1 MSLLK
6 ANSVQIGQS
15 ATATQNFTLSVPS
28 SPDGTI
34 KLARGNSGA
43 TTADIL
49 SVSSSG
55 AVTINNLNNQSF
67 RNRIINGDMRIDQ
80 RNAGSA
86 VSWAANTNGYTV
98 DRWKLTQ
105 NGTVASTVQRSTNV
119 PAGQGFTN
127 SLLLTVGT
135 AETAVGTGNKTFGY
149 YYMIE
154 GYNVSDLDWGTASA
168 KTITISFWVLSNIT
182 GTFSFSVNNTAWNRS
197 YNSSYTITTAGAWE
211 KKIFTVPGDT
221 GATSIDTTN
230 GNAIQLVFDLG
241 FSPMYESSTANAWQG
256 SSSYALAG
264 CTKLSSTVGGVFY
277 ITGVQLESGSTA
289 TEFERRPIGTELA
302 LCQRYFQ
309 KTYDVETAQ
318 ATATNLG
325 MVYVGSTATGVY
337 GLGGVQYVSNMR
349 SIPSIRYW
357 DGASN
362 ENKCSY
368 IVNNSGSTSFVANT
382 NLAFAPYNISTRG
395 FLVGANI
402 AANSGS
408 YIHYTANSEL

>member
-43 TTADIL
+43 TTDDVLTVNA
-49 SVSSSG
+49 SG

-80 RNAGSA
+80 RNAGAA
-86 VSWAANTNGYTV
+86 VSWAANTAGYTV
-98 DRWKLTQ
+98 DRFKITQ
-105 NGTVASTVQRSTNV
+105 NGSVTSTIQRSTNV

-135 AETAVGTGNKTFGY
+135 AEPAVGTGDKTFGY
-149 YYMIE
+149 YYMLE
-154 GYNVSDLDWGTASA
+154 GYNVSDLGWGTASA
-168 KTITISFWVLSNIT
+168 KTITISFWVLSNVI
-182 GTFSFSVNNTAWNRS
+182 GTYSFSVMNTSFSRS
-197 YNSSYTITTAGAWE
+197 YNSSYTITTLGAWE
-211 KKIFTVPGDT
+211 KKTFTIPGDT

-241 FSPMYESSTANAWQG
+241 FSPIYETSTANTWLAPG
-256 SSSYALAG
+256 AYALAG

-277 ITGVQLESGSTA
+277 IAGVQLEAGSTA

-302 LCQRYFQ
+302 LCQRYYENVGTYISTTSWTAIVNTVFPKVQ
-309 KTYDVETAQ
+309 KRSNPTITTVPAGGSGAVFTWQ
-318 ATATNLG
+318 
-325 MVYVGSTATGVY
+325 GSTTETGSGAAIQTAGNSTV
-337 GLGGVQYVSNMR
+337 VQGDVRFS
-349 SIPSIRYW
+349 
-357 DGASN
+357 
-362 ENKCSY
+362 
-368 IVNNSGSTSFVANT
+368 
-382 NLAFAPYNISTRG
+382 
-395 FLVGANI
+395 
-402 AANSGS
+402 
-408 YIHYTANSEL
+408 SEL

>member
-80 RNAGSA
+80 RNNGAA

-105 NGTVASTVQRSTNV
+105 NGTVTSTVQRSTNV

-154 GYNVSDLDWGTASA
+154 GYNVSDLGWGTASA

-182 GTFSFSVNNTAWNRS
+182 GTFSFSVMNTAWNRS

-211 KKIFTVPGDT
+211 KKTFTIAGDT

-230 GNAIQLVFDLG
+230 GNAIQIVFDLG
-241 FSPMYESSTANAWQG
+241 FSPMYESSTANTWQG

-264 CTKLSSTVGGVFY
+264 CTKLSSTLGGVFY
-277 ITGVQLESGSTA
+277 IAGVQLEAGPSA
-289 TEFERRPIGTELA
+289 TEFERRPYQTEMM
-302 LCQRYFQ
+302 LCRRYFTILPMGLAKSPNAWNGGAGPMNSQ
-309 KTYDVETAQ
+309 P
-318 ATATNLG
+318 
-325 MVYVGSTATGVY
+325 Y
-337 GLGGVQYVSNMR
+337 GAMR
-349 SIPSIRYW
+349 SQPSLTYTFSGGSGGTYGII
-357 DGASN
+357 GAYNN
-362 ENKCSY
+362 EYGCVY
-368 IVNNSGSTSFVANT
+368 QELPNS
-382 NLAFAPYNISTRG
+382 
-395 FLVGANI
+395 I
-402 AANSGS
+402 AG
-408 YIHYTANSEL
+408 TAVVSVNSEF